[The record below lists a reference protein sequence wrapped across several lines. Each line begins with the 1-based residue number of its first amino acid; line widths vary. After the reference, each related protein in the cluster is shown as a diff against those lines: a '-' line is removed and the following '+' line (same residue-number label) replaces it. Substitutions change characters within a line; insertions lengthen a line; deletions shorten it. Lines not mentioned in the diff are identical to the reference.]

1 MKEKS
6 VKTKLERL
14 FGHLRENRGRSNYK
28 SVKKGR
34 YPLGNGESLSI
45 VDLKLLKFFF
55 WDGVTF
61 IGICGILLFKKILMS
76 NLSPLLGEIWI
87 VNYLEMIH
95 DVHGEI
101 WIVNYLEMIHDVQIL
116 LIFIIWCCIHLVK
129 YVQYTIKELKAL

>member
-14 FGHLRENRGRSNYK
+14 FGHLRENMGRSNYK
-28 SVKKGR
+28 SMKKGR

-61 IGICGILLFKKILMS
+61 IGICGILLFKKILLS
-76 NLSPLLGEIWI
+76 NLSPLL
-87 VNYLEMIH
+87 
-95 DVHGEI
+95 GEI

-129 YVQYTIKELKAL
+129 YVQYSITELKAL

>member
-34 YPLGNGESLSI
+34 YPPGNGESLSI
-45 VDLKLLKFFF
+45 VDLKLLKLFF

-87 VNYLEMIH
+87 VNYLEM
-95 DVHGEI
+95 V
-101 WIVNYLEMIHDVQIL
+101 HDVQIL

>member
-95 DVHGEI
+95 DV
-101 WIVNYLEMIHDVQIL
+101 QIL

>member
-95 DVHGEI
+95 DV
-101 WIVNYLEMIHDVQIL
+101 QIL

-129 YVQYTIKELKAL
+129 YVQYTIKELKVL

>member
-14 FGHLRENRGRSNYK
+14 FGHLRENKGRSNYK
-28 SVKKGR
+28 SVKNGR

-95 DVHGEI
+95 DV
-101 WIVNYLEMIHDVQIL
+101 YIL

>member
-14 FGHLRENRGRSNYK
+14 FGHLRENMGRSNYK

-34 YPLGNGESLSI
+34 YPPGNGESLSI
-45 VDLKLLKFFF
+45 VDLKLLKLFF

-76 NLSPLLGEIWI
+76 IYFLISKIYEKYLTVLN
-87 VNYLEMIH
+87 NYPFAFS
-95 DVHGEI
+95 V
-101 WIVNYLEMIHDVQIL
+101 
-116 LIFIIWCCIHLVK
+116 
-129 YVQYTIKELKAL
+129 

>member
-14 FGHLRENRGRSNYK
+14 FGHLRENKGRSNYK
-28 SVKKGR
+28 SVKNGR

-61 IGICGILLFKKILMS
+61 IGLCGILLFKKILMS

-95 DVHGEI
+95 DV
-101 WIVNYLEMIHDVQIL
+101 YIL